1 MTLQVGCLSF
11 RQPYAGLVLNG
22 VKSIETRWRPLLS
35 TMENCTLAIHI
46 AQKDWEGDQWRDM
59 LTNTLGMSHMQVEEL
74 LASGDRFGRG
84 VVAGLVE
91 VGETWCCSDS
101 VPEEDLREMEKAAVL
116 TGLTEKHLTQ
126 LSNPRWLKEPLYAR
140 GHKDIW
146 TVDIP
151 ELVDDILVVQENIH
165 HFSEWPKVTLV
176 NRRARCLPMPT
187 LFKPVEKNTKIRI
200 QRSQ

>member
-84 VVAGLVE
+84 VVAGKTVLLNDLAS
-91 VGETWCCSDS
+91 GEGGHTQHIS
-101 VPEEDLREMEKAAVL
+101 
-116 TGLTEKHLTQ
+116 GL
-126 LSNPRWLKEPLYAR
+126 
-140 GHKDIW
+140 I
-146 TVDIP
+146 
-151 ELVDDILVVQENIH
+151 
-165 HFSEWPKVTLV
+165 
-176 NRRARCLPMPT
+176 
-187 LFKPVEKNTKIRI
+187 
-200 QRSQ
+200 

>member
-11 RQPYAGLVLNG
+11 RQPYAGLVLDG

-35 TMENCTLAIHI
+35 SMENCTLAIHI
-46 AQKDWEGDQWRDM
+46 AQKDWEGDQWREI
-59 LTNTLGMSHMQVEEL
+59 LSHTLGLSDVQIEEL
-74 LASGDRFGRG
+74 LSSGDRFGRG

-101 VPEEDLREMEKAAVL
+101 VPEEDLRELEKAAVL
-116 TGLTEKHLTQ
+116 TGLTEKYLTQ

-151 ELVDDILVVQENIH
+151 VQ
-165 HFSEWPKVTLV
+165 L
-176 NRRARCLPMPT
+176 LPS
-187 LFKPVEKNTKIRI
+187 V
-200 QRSQ
+200 